1 MKLLAME
8 ASQNSCYYQPRYQQ
22 IATDMAG
29 KIEVKLAQSR

>member
-8 ASQNSCYYQPRYQQ
+8 ASQNSCHYQQ

-29 KIEVKLAQSR
+29 KIEVKLVQSR

>member
-8 ASQNSCYYQPRYQQ
+8 AIQNSCYYQPGYQQ

-29 KIEVKLAQSR
+29 KIGVKLVQSR